1 MIFEG
6 KVWKEE
12 DHFWL
17 VEVPLLSL
25 MTQGTSQQN
34 AFDMLKDAFQSLIG
48 KDEVT
53 IKTTLISTNEILLE
67 VEDTIHVLPIVL
79 QRLRLTSE
87 MTIKETCISIGQES
101 KNAIARYEQG
111 KACPSVDKFQ
121 QILAALGYDFVI
133 VAKNKAA

>member
-6 KVWKEE
+6 KIWKEE
-12 DHFWL
+12 ELFWL
-17 VEVPLLSL
+17 VEIPLLSL
-25 MTQGTSQQN
+25 MTQGTSQEN
-34 AFDMLKDAFQSLIG
+34 ALDMLKDAFQSLIG
-48 KDEVT
+48 EDEVA
-53 IKTTLISTNEILLE
+53 IKTTLLSTDGILLE
-67 VEDTIHVLPIVL
+67 VEDTLHVLPVVL

-87 MTIKETCISIGQES
+87 MSLKETSISIGQDS

-111 KACPSVDKFQ
+111 KACPSVEKFQ